1 MEREKQQDINHDTQ
15 ETINPSQ
22 NKNPKATKIQELF
35 AGWEDDGL
43 RHQEL
48 DWGKAEGKE
57 LKKSISRSDRCSKG
71 VKESKPSPPVLAE
84 TSEAKACSN
93 Q

>member
-15 ETINPSQ
+15 ETVNLSQ
-22 NKNPKATKIQELF
+22 YKNPKTTKIQELF

-57 LKKSISRSDRCSKG
+57 LKKSISRSDRCSIG
-71 VKESKPSPPVLAE
+71 MKESNLSPPVHANLQRE
-84 TSEAKACSN
+84 GL
-93 Q
+93 